1 MSLTPTALGRG
12 FETSGLEGRPC
23 DWPSA
28 ITARGRAARLTLEG
42 TPPPPRTQGP
52 SRAFSGQASTPAI
65 HFLSTPPRDAE
76 HARLPCTDS
85 GPYWAQ
91 PHPRGLLELP
101 GTLVSAVPGRVHRS
115 SRGRA
120 RLAKALLCSECSTP
134 AATGRGAPGGPVA
147 GSGIWVHRGG
157 RPPARPGVGLHW
169 PEGRLPL

>member
-12 FETSGLEGRPC
+12 FETSGLEGCPC

-52 SRAFSGQASTPAI
+52 SRAFSGQISTPAI

-91 PHPRGLLELP
+91 PRP
-101 GTLVSAVPGRVHRS
+101 
-115 SRGRA
+115 
-120 RLAKALLCSECSTP
+120 
-134 AATGRGAPGGPVA
+134 RGAPRAPGHTGQRGSRQGTPQLERKGKASKGTALLRMLHSSSCGPGGPW
-147 GSGIWVHRGG
+147 GPR
-157 RPPARPGVGLHW
+157 
-169 PEGRLPL
+169 GRLWNLGASRGAPSSKAWSGAALA